1 MRFGAIYLPCFETLP
16 LAPPSCHT
24 PRSEEPLV
32 ALPFVWNW
40 RTKLR
45 RTIRREASKRRDN
58 IKPAGLL
65 PSRGCDD
72 AHRSRREMVQGE
84 SDWRDAAL
92 ASLLRAAS
100 ARLRAATLPA
110 ASEAGSPAD
119 VARDL
124 LGRDALLPALH
135 ALAPA
140 ATTAALALLDAALRA
155 SRRADLFDD
164 AGAPLARPRLFRDV
178 VHVCRTAHDHRCLVK
193 VQSSSSAAAAARGR
207 AWPSAPQHIVLLSGA
222 RVDVRRNV
230 VYFEDD
236 DNEDSECD
244 GGYGDNGGYVN
255 GDNHADGD
263 ADDTEDLP
271 VHYFRCDCRAFEFKH
286 GGDRHC
292 KHIVSAGIAIASD
305 MASYSILSDGDFVAL
320 LTPT

>member
-1 MRFGAIYLPCFETLP
+1 M
-16 LAPPSCHT
+16 
-24 PRSEEPLV
+24 
-32 ALPFVWNW
+32 N
-40 RTKLR
+40 
-45 RTIRREASKRRDN
+45 
-58 IKPAGLL
+58 
-65 PSRGCDD
+65 
-72 AHRSRREMVQGE
+72 QGE

-135 ALAPA
+135 ALA
-140 ATTAALALLDAALRA
+140 LLDAALRA
-155 SRRADLFDD
+155 ARRADLFDD

-178 VHVCRTAHDHRCLVK
+178 VHVCRTAHDRRCLVK

-236 DNEDSECD
+236 DDEDSDRD
-244 GGYGDNGGYVN
+244 GGYGDNGSCSN
-255 GDNHADGD
+255 GDDDDDDVDAD
-263 ADDTEDLP
+263 DDTEDLP